1 VEDIFSVFIPIIAI
15 IMGIGFAMLSIWL
28 DYRKKREIYQLYH
41 AERLAAIEKG
51 IEVPPLPPEFF
62 QSRRGGDEPAPRRH
76 RRFGLVLTFL
86 GVALTVALWG
96 TGTSQYLWGLLPL
109 AVGVAY
115 LLSSFLEA
123 REPGPPTGSSVPRQG
138 PRLGG

>member
-1 VEDIFSVFIPIIAI
+1 VDEDTFAVLIPITAI
-15 IMGIGFAMLSIWL
+15 IMGIGWAMLSIWL

-51 IEVPPLPPEFF
+51 IDVPPLPVEFF
-62 QSRRGGDEPAPRRH
+62 QSRRADESAPRRH
-76 RRFGLVLTFL
+76 RRFGLLLTFL

-96 TGTSQYLWGLLPL
+96 TGQRGYLWGLVPL
-109 AVGVAY
+109 AIGVAY

-123 REPGPPTGSSVPRQG
+123 REQPPPSDGSQAPPGMRP
-138 PRLGG
+138 GG